1 MPAAPDL
8 SAVLRQPFAEQAAF
22 FRGKLG
28 NLVPTAKWDDL
39 WKSQHDRAFMV
50 AGAAKADLLADLA
63 EAVDEAIAD
72 GDTLD
77 KFRQRFGEI
86 VQKHGWHGW
95 TGEDSKAGRAWR
107 TRIIYQTNLATSYA
121 AGRLAQLR
129 QAGFKYWVYKHSG
142 AEHPRLQ
149 HKAWHG
155 LTLPADHPFWQ
166 AHYPPN
172 GWGCGC
178 RVVGANGPAGAKL
191 LGGDPSYDTPPPG
204 WDAIDRRTGE
214 PPGIDK
220 GWGYMPGAT
229 AADRLH
235 GLVPRMAD
243 NPPAGRPVLPPICPD
258 SGAHAKGECPGPL
271 PRPRPFDPGLLL
283 PDGKPERYYIDAF
296 LEVFGL
302 RFGEDKII
310 EDVTG
315 ERLVI
320 GTSLFID
327 RAKSARKGEPVY
339 KVFKDGIRRRHMR
352 MLAETILHPQEI
364 WEQWEWI
371 AAREWMGAREAMALR
386 RRYIALW
393 DVGGRD
399 RPALSVFE
407 FSPKR
412 WWTGVTTFVPRDR
425 PTMTADEYIAQQRT
439 GKRRWPK

>member
-1 MPAAPDL
+1 MPAAARAPEVAAAL
-8 SAVLRQPFAEQAAF
+8 KLPFAEQIAF

-28 NLVPTAKWDDL
+28 RLVPTAKWTDL
-39 WKSQHDRAFMV
+39 WQQEHDVAFMV
-50 AGAAKADLLADLA
+50 AGATKADLLADLA
-63 EAVDEAIAD
+63 EAVDKAIAD
-72 GDTLD
+72 GETLD

-95 TGEDSKAGRAWR
+95 TGEGTQAGRAWR
-107 TRIIYQTNLATSYA
+107 TRIIYQTNLSTSYA

-243 NPPAGRPVLPPICPD
+243 NPPAGTNRPIGPLVGRRCADRSSRGAAARLPALARAPCAGAPAARAVRCDAHAQAPDSRRAMPVPTSSTQPPIWRTVSAP
-258 SGAHAKGECPGPL
+258 A
-271 PRPRPFDPGLLL
+271 R
-283 PDGKPERYYIDAF
+283 
-296 LEVFGL
+296 
-302 RFGEDKII
+302 
-310 EDVTG
+310 
-315 ERLVI
+315 
-320 GTSLFID
+320 
-327 RAKSARKGEPVY
+327 RA
-339 KVFKDGIRRRHMR
+339 
-352 MLAETILHPQEI
+352 
-364 WEQWEWI
+364 
-371 AAREWMGAREAMALR
+371 
-386 RRYIALW
+386 
-393 DVGGRD
+393 
-399 RPALSVFE
+399 
-407 FSPKR
+407 
-412 WWTGVTTFVPRDR
+412 
-425 PTMTADEYIAQQRT
+425 
-439 GKRRWPK
+439 